1 MIKVGVVGVG
11 RGRTF
16 INSAKDTGME
26 LVALCDIWEE
36 KLNEIGKQYNVATY
50 TDFDKFLEHDMDAVI
65 LANYFHRHA
74 PFAIKALDAG
84 LHVMSETT
92 AVITMAEG
100 VALIN
105 KVEETGK
112 VYMLAENYPYFR
124 YNQEMRRLYQEG
136 EIGEMVYGE
145 GEYIHPDSVEARNKR
160 APGFN
165 HWRNLLPATYYNT
178 HALAPIMY
186 ITDTIPVTVNALC
199 IPFFDSDEQSSLL
212 PKKSDMSSVILTRMN
227 NESVVRTIGVNL
239 RGHGNWYR
247 IHGTRGLM
255 ENLRTFDQQMLR
267 VKHDAFELREGETEE
282 KIYKPE
288 FPVLA
293 NIAKTT
299 GHGGGDFFT
308 DYHFAEAIRTGKTP
322 YFDVYR
328 AVAMSAVAIQG
339 YKSAH
344 EHGVPYEIP
353 DFKNSLS
360 AREKYKNDNWCPM
373 PEFRDLQPNQPYP
386 SVYGDRPITEEAKA
400 LARKHWQE
408 IGYKGEDL

>member
-1 MIKVGVVGVG
+1 MIKVGIVGVR
-11 RGRTF
+11 RGSSF
-16 INSAKDTGME
+16 INSAKETGME
-26 LVALCDIWEE
+26 LVAICDIWEE

-124 YNQEMRRLYQEG
+124 YNQEMRRLY
-136 EIGEMVYGE
+136 
-145 GEYIHPDSVEARNKR
+145 PDSVEARNKR

-282 KIYKPE
+282 KQ
-288 FPVLA
+288 
-293 NIAKTT
+293 
-299 GHGGGDFFT
+299 GSFF
-308 DYHFAEAIRTGKTP
+308 
-322 YFDVYR
+322 
-328 AVAMSAVAIQG
+328 
-339 YKSAH
+339 KSL
-344 EHGVPYEIP
+344 
-353 DFKNSLS
+353 K
-360 AREKYKNDNWCPM
+360 
-373 PEFRDLQPNQPYP
+373 
-386 SVYGDRPITEEAKA
+386 DRFSE
-400 LARKHWQE
+400 
-408 IGYKGEDL
+408 

>member
-124 YNQEMRRLYQEG
+124 SNQESALSNG
-136 EIGEMVYGE
+136 APFLTGTA
-145 GEYIHPDSVEARNKR
+145 HPAWADTAIALTFFLSIPWQQLNTVCTTASHHRF
-160 APGFN
+160 ASCSTMYFPGFIN
-165 HWRNLLPATYYNT
+165 
-178 HALAPIMY
+178 
-186 ITDTIPVTVNALC
+186 
-199 IPFFDSDEQSSLL
+199 
-212 PKKSDMSSVILTRMN
+212 
-227 NESVVRTIGVNL
+227 
-239 RGHGNWYR
+239 
-247 IHGTRGLM
+247 
-255 ENLRTFDQQMLR
+255 
-267 VKHDAFELREGETEE
+267 
-282 KIYKPE
+282 
-288 FPVLA
+288 
-293 NIAKTT
+293 
-299 GHGGGDFFT
+299 
-308 DYHFAEAIRTGKTP
+308 
-322 YFDVYR
+322 
-328 AVAMSAVAIQG
+328 G
-339 YKSAH
+339 Y
-344 EHGVPYEIP
+344 P
-353 DFKNSLS
+353 
-360 AREKYKNDNWCPM
+360 
-373 PEFRDLQPNQPYP
+373 Q
-386 SVYGDRPITEEAKA
+386 
-400 LARKHWQE
+400 
-408 IGYKGEDL
+408 